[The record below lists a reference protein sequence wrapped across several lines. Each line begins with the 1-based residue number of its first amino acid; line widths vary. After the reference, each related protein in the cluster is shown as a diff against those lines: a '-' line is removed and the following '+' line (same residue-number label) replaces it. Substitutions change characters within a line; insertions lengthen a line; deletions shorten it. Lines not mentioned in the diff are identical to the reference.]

1 MERTRILATAVAD
14 GAAALEAGLWAVV
27 EVLLPG
33 DLLAGERALQQVLR
47 QVGSAV
53 EGVVLQ
59 ARAQGPEGAASSGPR
74 CGRRLHLVGR
84 ARRRTVLGLVG
95 E

>member
-14 GAAALEAGLWAVV
+14 GAAALEAGLWAAV
-27 EVLLPG
+27 EVLLTG

-53 EGVVLQ
+53 EGVVL
-59 ARAQGPEGAASSGPR
+59 R
-74 CGRRLHLVGR
+74 R
-84 ARRRTVLGLVG
+84 ARKGRKGWRAAVRSVAGSCTW
-95 E
+95 